1 MAHLVGRHV
10 VIPSSEWPTDDS
22 FENTAQGPG
31 WPGAVIKY
39 TPAPGGQRQRRG
51 TGRTWDVIAD
61 VDSALGGQ
69 DKCAATVVINLT
81 KLRKWIVLND
91 NEQREDIHD
100 TQRARPAAAAA
111 AAPRPGR
118 RSLDGEARAAALPRR
133 PRRLE
138 RAVRLALELPP
149 PRARRLASG
158 HRSPRRSWRLCSSER
173 MCTSRA
179 RARPL
184 RSSTSRRRRRRR
196 GRRRRDRT
204 AR

>member
-10 VIPSSEWPTDDS
+10 VIPSSEWPTDAS
-22 FENTAQGPG
+22 FENTTQGPA

-81 KLRKWIVLND
+81 KLRKWIVIND

-111 AAPRPGR
+111 AAPRAGR
-118 RSLDGEARAAALPRR
+118 RSLEGEARAAGVLHSPA
-133 PRRLE
+133 
-138 RAVRLALELPP
+138 AA
-149 PRARRLASG
+149 AAAAGASG
-158 HRSPRRSWRLCSSER
+158 SGNWVYVLPCMYSVRKLCVAKYTIYPPFFGSIDDR
-173 MCTSRA
+173 FVPWSR
-179 RARPL
+179 
-184 RSSTSRRRRRRR
+184 
-196 GRRRRDRT
+196 
-204 AR
+204 